1 MTKKI
6 INKVLKERD
15 YCMVP
20 KSWYMSEDKTGILFK
35 AYSKNCGQ
43 VYQFWIDT
51 NLEYASCQTLSDV
64 CIHKA
69 RIISHWFFD

>member
-1 MTKKI
+1 MTKSSIVKI
-6 INKVLKERD
+6 LNDCD
-15 YCMVP
+15 YKMIP
-20 KSWYMSEDKTGILFK
+20 KSWYMSEDKTAILFK

-51 NLEYASCQTLSDV
+51 KFEYATRQPLSDV

-69 RIISHWFFD
+69 QIISHWFF